1 MATGQVSFHDQ
12 KMVKKVHVTVR
23 QNPIVNRLNKTK
35 VEKYPDLRAERE
47 ADQKE
52 KRKAERLEREKQK
65 QREREEKAER
75 DAKRYQKDHAYEDL
89 QREDLMISNEDRDPS
104 FWEDDFM

>member
-12 KMVKKVHVTVR
+12 KLVKKVHVPARLNV
-23 QNPIVNRLNKTK
+23 IVNRLNKTK

-52 KRKAERLEREKQK
+52 KRKAERIQREEQKARDRQEKLEREQK
-65 QREREEKAER
+65 KW
-75 DAKRYQKDHAYEDL
+75 QKDHAYDDL
-89 QREDLMISNEDRDPS
+89 FREENMVSNQERDAS
-104 FWEDDFM
+104 FYDDDFM